1 MIICCIVSVLCFRF
15 CVFSRWLVVACL
27 VAGLWCCVFAC
38 GVSVCLVKFVLVLAS
53 SVSVVILY

>member
-38 GVSVCLVKFVLVLAS
+38 GVAVCLVKFVLVLAG
-53 SVSVVILY
+53 